1 MTDKPLNPW
10 QPERDPVNLAVLGKA
25 IEEMGEAISMLGRC
39 IIQGIEEAEPV
50 TGKPNR
56 VALEDELAD
65 VAATAAMVVE
75 RFKLHTDRMSGRVA
89 AKTDHLTRWHALIEP
104 GPSEAGTT
112 PLPSDVVRL
121 VIAARSVAYE
131 DRPALVNLHELDKA
145 AEAFASRVPWRDA

>member
-65 VAATAAMVVE
+65 VAATASMVIE
-75 RFKLHTDRMSGRVA
+75 RFKLHTDRMSGRAA
-89 AKTDHLTRWHALIEP
+89 AKADHLERWHAMIDP
-104 GPSEAGTT
+104 VPA
-112 PLPSDVVRL
+112 DV
-121 VIAARSVAYE
+121 AKGA
-131 DRPALVNLHELDKA
+131 
-145 AEAFASRVPWRDA
+145 